1 MKIFFGSDS
10 VEKTETAIALGDFD
24 ALHKGH
30 VEIIKEAVA
39 YASKSG
45 ISSAV
50 YMFENSPKS
59 DVYHINTPERRIKI
73 IESLGVDICVLERF
87 TESYKKL
94 SCEEFVSEYI
104 KKRLCARAVFVGF
117 NYRFGCGASGGVNT
131 LSDLCGENTKVFVH
145 DCVKQGGEIISSS
158 RIRHLVSAGDMAEA
172 KLLTGR
178 NFEISGRVKSGN
190 QIGRK
195 IGFPTANIEYPHLQ
209 LTPKEGV
216 YVTDVTVMGKTYRA
230 ITNVGEKPTVG
241 EEHRNI
247 ETAILDFHGD
257 IYGKIIKIEFL
268 KYIRDIK
275 KFETLDAL
283 SAQLESD
290 AEDARKF

>member
-10 VEKTETAIALGDFD
+10 LEKNETAVALGDFD

-30 VEIIKEAVA
+30 IEIINEAVA
-39 YASKSG
+39 YARENG
-45 ISSAV
+45 ILSAV
-50 YMFENSPKS
+50 YMFENSPKGN
-59 DVYHINTPERRIKI
+59 YHINTPERRIEI
-73 IESLGVDICVLERF
+73 VESLGVDICVLERF
-87 TESYKKL
+87 TEKYKNL
-94 SCEEFVSEYI
+94 TCEEFVSEYI

-117 NYRFGCGASGGVNT
+117 NYRFGCGATGGVST
-131 LSDLCGENTKVFVH
+131 LASLCGEEILVDVH
-145 DCVKQGGEIISSS
+145 DCVKRDGEIISSS
-158 RIRHLVSAGDMAEA
+158 RIRHLISAGDMEEA
-172 KLLTGR
+172 KALTGR
-178 NFEISGRVKSGN
+178 NFEISGRVKTGN

-195 IGFPTANIEYPHLQ
+195 IGFPTANIEYPTLQ

-216 YVTDVTVMGKTYRA
+216 YITDVTVLGKTYRA

-247 ETAILDFHGD
+247 ETAILDFCD
-257 IYGKIIKIEFL
+257 NIYGEIIKIEFL

-283 SAQLESD
+283 SLQLESD
-290 AEDARKF
+290 AETARNY